1 MKRILFL
8 AALALPMMWYA
19 CSDSATKDT
28 EAEDVVPKGMKALSL
43 KTLGQPVKIN
53 IPDSAYY
60 PTIDTME
67 TPSGI
72 QVRVGSHFD
81 ILVNTAGAEEMDLK
95 KMKTVI
101 EAGDELPKT
110 FSVNDSTTLVW
121 ENKVGDMSMGSHFFM
136 LVRTSTGVFYIRDN
150 YTNPENQFKPEEIM
164 KMMESAKSLRA
175 LPAPKPE
182 A

>member
-1 MKRILFL
+1 MKRLLLI
-8 AALALPMMWYA
+8 AAMASPLMWYA
-19 CSDSATKDT
+19 CSDATET
-28 EAEDVVPKGMKALSL
+28 EAEDIVPAGMKALSL
-43 KTLGQPVKIN
+43 KTLGFPVKIN

-67 TPSGI
+67 TPAGV
-72 QVRVGSHFD
+72 QVRVGNHFD
-81 ILVNTAGAEEMDLK
+81 ILVNTAGDEEKDLA

-121 ENKVGDMSMGSHFFM
+121 ETKIGDVSMGSHFFK
-136 LVRTSTGVFYIRDN
+136 LIRTSTGIFYIRDN
-150 YTNPENQFKPEEIM
+150 NTNPENQFKPEEITR
-164 KMMESAKSLRA
+164 MMESAKSLRA

>member
-1 MKRILFL
+1 MKRLLLI
-8 AALALPMMWYA
+8 AAMAAPLMWYA
-19 CSDSATKDT
+19 CSDSTATT
-28 EAEDVVPKGMKALSL
+28 EKEDIVPKGMKALSL
-43 KTLGQPVKIN
+43 KTLGFPVKIN

-67 TPSGI
+67 TPGGV
-72 QVRVGSHFD
+72 QVRVGNHFD
-81 ILVNTAGAEEMDLK
+81 ILVNTAGAEESDLA

-121 ENKVGDMSMGSHFFM
+121 ETKIGETSMGTHFFK
-136 LVRTSTGVFYIRDN
+136 LVRTATGVYYVRDN
-150 YTNPENQFKPEEIM
+150 NNNPENNFNADDIKR
-164 KMMESAKSLRA
+164 MMESASSVREI
-175 LPAPKPE
+175 PAPKPE